1 MLEIWTISDK
11 HSTCQ
16 TGKTIQLE
24 EGNQSVATTIEGKET
39 EQIQNNTNI
48 QTHKHTNIQNNTKYK
63 YKIIHLD
70 KLISHKG
77 KGWWLLSANMWRG
90 GNVILPV

>member
-1 MLEIWTISDK
+1 MLEIWRIVSAK

-48 QTHKHTNIQNNTKYK
+48 QIQNNPF
-63 YKIIHLD
+63 
-70 KLISHKG
+70 G
-77 KGWWLLSANMWRG
+77 
-90 GNVILPV
+90 